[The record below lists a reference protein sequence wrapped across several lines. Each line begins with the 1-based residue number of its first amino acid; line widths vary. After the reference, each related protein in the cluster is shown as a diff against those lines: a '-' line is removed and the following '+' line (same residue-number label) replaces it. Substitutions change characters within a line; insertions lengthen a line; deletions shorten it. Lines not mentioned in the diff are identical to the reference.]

1 MRTTVLVG
9 TLAIA
14 GCASTEGQLVANA
27 TTQDHRCLAEAIY
40 HEAGNEPMAGRH
52 AVGHVVIN
60 RSRSGRYPNSICG
73 VVYDRGHKNRGCQFS
88 WSCRRHKAPTGEL
101 WQQAQEVA
109 TLIINGKSRDVTL
122 GALNFHGRKDPV
134 RYSTKRY
141 QRTAIIGGHTFWRP
155 KQLAAYNRQGDL
167 K

>member
-1 MRTTVLVG
+1 MRTTVLVS
-9 TLAIA
+9 TLALA
-14 GCASTEGQLVANA
+14 GCAGTEGQLVANA

-40 HEAGNEPMAGRH
+40 YEAGNEPMAGRH

-73 VVYDRGHKNRGCQFS
+73 VVYDRGYKNRGCQFS
-88 WSCRRHKAPTGEL
+88 WSCRKHKAPEGEH

-109 TLIINGKSRDVTL
+109 TLVIDGKSRDMTL

-134 RYSTKRY
+134 TYSANKF

-155 KQLAAYNRQGDL
+155 KQSEAKKRRGEL